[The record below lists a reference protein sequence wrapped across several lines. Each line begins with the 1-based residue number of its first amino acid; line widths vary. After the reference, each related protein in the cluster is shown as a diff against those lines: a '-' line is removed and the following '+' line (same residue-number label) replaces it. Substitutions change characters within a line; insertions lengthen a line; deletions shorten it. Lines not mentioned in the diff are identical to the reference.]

1 MDSRKFVLRQTLL
14 IAIGQIV
21 GVGVMLGIFALLD
34 RFDYTVV
41 LGGLVGALVA
51 LLNFFFM
58 AVSLSLAADRAVQ
71 QDAKGGKSLV
81 KSSYAI
87 RTIVMFVVLILCAK
101 SGFFHPLALV
111 LPLAFT
117 RPILTIAEIFKK
129 KGEKTA

>member
-1 MDSRKFVLRQTLL
+1 MDSRKFVLQQTLI

-21 GVGVMLGIFALLD
+21 GVGVMLGIFALLG
-34 RFDYTVV
+34 RLDYTVV
-41 LGGLVGALVA
+41 LGGLIGALVA

-58 AVSLSLAADRAVQ
+58 AVSLTLAADRAVQ

-101 SGFFHPLALV
+101 SGYFHPLALV
-111 LPLAFT
+111 IPLAFT
-117 RPILTIAEIFKK
+117 RPILTLAELLKK
-129 KGEKTA
+129 KGENKA

>member
-101 SGFFHPLALV
+101 SGHCNVISLAVPLLLV
-111 LPLAFT
+111 QPTLL
-117 RPILTIAEIFKK
+117 IAEFFRKK
-129 KGEKTA
+129 EA

>member
-21 GVGVMLGIFALLD
+21 GVGVMLGVFALLG
-34 RFDYTVV
+34 RLDYTVV
-41 LGGLVGALVA
+41 LGGLIGALVA

-58 AVSLSLAADRAVQ
+58 AVSLTLAADRAVQ

-101 SGFFHPLALV
+101 SGHCNVISLAVPLLLV
-111 LPLAFT
+111 QPTLL
-117 RPILTIAEIFKK
+117 IAEFFRKK
-129 KGEKTA
+129 EA

>member
-1 MDSRKFVLRQTLL
+1 MDSRKFVLRHTLI

-21 GVGVMLGIFALLD
+21 GVGVMLGIFALLG
-34 RFDYTVV
+34 RLNYTVV
-41 LGGLVGALVA
+41 LGGLIGALVA

-101 SGFFHPLALV
+101 SGHCNVISLAVPLLLV
-111 LPLAFT
+111 QPTLL
-117 RPILTIAEIFKK
+117 IAEFFRKK
-129 KGEKTA
+129 EA

>member
-14 IAIGQIV
+14 IAIGQAV

-58 AVSLSLAADRAVQ
+58 AVSLTLASDRAVQ
-71 QDAKGGKSLV
+71 QDVKGGKGLV
-81 KSSYAI
+81 RSSYAI
-87 RTIVMFVVLILCAK
+87 LMFAVLFLCAK
-101 SGFFHPLALV
+101 SGHCNVISLVVPLLLV
-111 LPLAFT
+111 QPTLL
-117 RPILTIAEIFKK
+117 IAEFFRKK
-129 KGEKTA
+129 EA

>member
-14 IAIGQIV
+14 IAIGQAV

-58 AVSLSLAADRAVQ
+58 AVSLSLASDRAVQ
-71 QDAKGGKSLV
+71 QDVKGGKGLV
-81 KSSYAI
+81 RSSYAI
-87 RTIVMFVVLILCAK
+87 RTVVMFTVLFLCGK
-101 SGFFHPLALV
+101 SGHCNVISLVVPLLLV
-111 LPLAFT
+111 QPTLL
-117 RPILTIAEIFKK
+117 IAEFFRKK
-129 KGEKTA
+129 EA